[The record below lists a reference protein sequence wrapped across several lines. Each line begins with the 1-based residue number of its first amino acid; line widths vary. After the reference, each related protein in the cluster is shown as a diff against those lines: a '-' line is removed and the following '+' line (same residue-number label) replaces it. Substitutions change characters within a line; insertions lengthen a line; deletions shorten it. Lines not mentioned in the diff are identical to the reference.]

1 MSDTMQDYILN
12 FNAVEA
18 MVNALQTQFSTL
30 YGQQTFAPY
39 TVAGQ
44 TTGEY
49 KNAGTF
55 SYVRIYGAGHE
66 VPAYKVSIVLFSV
79 FFRGME

>member
-1 MSDTMQDYILN
+1 MQDYILN
-12 FNAVEA
+12 FYGVEA
-18 MVNALQTQFSTL
+18 MVNALNTKFSDL
-30 YGQQTFAPY
+30 YAQQSFAPY

-66 VPAYKVSIVLFSV
+66 VPAYKVRISCDCLDENFLFL
-79 FFRGME
+79 FF